1 MNFWRILAIALLIFL
16 PSNINAF
23 NDIDPEDPQME
34 VFKALHSA
42 GIMTPDNQN
51 NIHPDR
57 VPTRAE
63 ALTIALR
70 AGGIPINYENFD
82 GNAYYQDVNP
92 NEWFAPVIKTA
103 VDRRI
108 VWNNV
113 ENFRPQEAVTKAEFL
128 AFLLRSTRVNLTRYR
143 SQLKFIADDI
153 PEDAWFAQHF
163 AYAKQYQIAHLPA
176 DNLYRP
182 LKWLTRREIA
192 MITERQL
199 KLYHGDARTADF
211 VELQARMDQYI
222 TLLNA
227 GKKERAQMH
236 LHRIVQLTNRV
247 TRSQNN
253 QDVIAAQAISLAM
266 KHFKDGLQALKS
278 RKSLAAIEN
287 FHLAAY
293 QAERAAE
300 KSNNLQEFANELTT
314 LINQTLNT
322 YYAVSYAG

>member
-1 MNFWRILAIALLIFL
+1 MNFWRILVISLLSFL
-16 PSNINAF
+16 PGNLSAF
-23 NDIDPEDPQME
+23 NDIAPEDPQME
-34 VFKALHSA
+34 VFKALSSA

-51 NIHPDR
+51 NIQPNR

-70 AGGIPINYENFD
+70 AGGVPINYENFD
-82 GNAYYQDVNP
+82 GNAYYKDIDP
-92 NEWFAPVIKTA
+92 NEWFAPVVKTA
-103 VDRRI
+103 VDKRI

-113 ENFRPQEAVTKAEFL
+113 ENFRPNEAVTKAEFL
-128 AFLLRSTRVNLTRYR
+128 AFLFRSTRVNLTRYL
-143 SQLKFIADDI
+143 SQKKFVADDI

-199 KLYHGDARTADF
+199 KLYHGDKTTADF
-211 VELQARMDQYI
+211 VELQAKMDQYI

-227 GKKERAQMH
+227 GKKEKAQVH
-236 LHRIVQLTNRV
+236 LHRIVQLTDKV

-266 KHFKDGLQALKS
+266 KHFKNGLQALKS
-278 RKSLAAIEN
+278 RNSLSAIEN
-287 FHLAAY
+287 LHLAAY

-300 KSNNLQEFANELTT
+300 KSNNLEAFATELTS

-322 YYAVSYAG
+322 YYTASYAG

>member
-1 MNFWRILAIALLIFL
+1 MNFWRISVICLLSFL
-16 PSNINAF
+16 PSNLHAF
-23 NDIDPEDPQME
+23 NDIAPDDPQMN
-34 VFKALHSA
+34 VFITLRDA
-42 GIMTPDNQN
+42 GIMTPDAQN
-51 NIHPDR
+51 NIQPNR

-63 ALTIALR
+63 ALTIAMR
-70 AGGIPINYENFD
+70 AGGIPIDYDNFD
-82 GNAYYQDVNP
+82 GNAYYSDINP
-92 NEWFAPVIKTA
+92 NEWFAPVVKTA
-103 VDRRI
+103 VDRKV

-113 ENFRPQEAVTKAEFL
+113 ENFRPNDAITKAEFL
-128 AFLLRSTRVNLTRYR
+128 AFLFRSNRVNFTQYF
-143 SQLKFIADDI
+143 SQKKFIADDI
-153 PEDAWFAQHF
+153 PEEAWFAPHF

-182 LKWLTRREIA
+182 FKWLTRREIA

-199 KLYHGDARTADF
+199 KLYHGDKTTADF
-211 VELQARMDQYI
+211 VELQARMDQYL

-227 GKKERAQMH
+227 GKKDKAQVH
-236 LHRIVQLTNRV
+236 LHRIVQLTNKV

-278 RKSLAAIEN
+278 RDTLSAIEN
-287 FHLAAY
+287 LHLASY

-300 KSNNLQEFANELTT
+300 KSSTLEGFATELTT
-314 LINQTLNT
+314 LINQTLNS